1 MSSVTGRLFFR
12 TKASRKIQLQTASKE
27 VVSIEIVQIVIS
39 AVTGSGVTAII
50 LALLQ
55 RKWAR
60 DDKSDAI
67 VEALKVLMVDRVRHL
82 GQAYIAAGSVSLS
95 DKEALEEMHR
105 AYKALGGNGH
115 LNTVMEEVDELP
127 IRKG

>member
-1 MSSVTGRLFFR
+1 M
-12 TKASRKIQLQTASKE
+12 
-27 VVSIEIVQIVIS
+27 VSIEIVQIVIS

-82 GQAYIAAGSVSLS
+82 GQAYIAAGSVSLP

-115 LNTVMEEVDELP
+115 LNTIMAEVDDLP
-127 IRKG
+127 LRKE

>member
-1 MSSVTGRLFFR
+1 MV
-12 TKASRKIQLQTASKE
+12 
-27 VVSIEIVQIVIS
+27 S

-55 RKWAR
+55 RKWSR

-105 AYKALGGNGH
+105 AYRALGGNGH
-115 LNTVMEEVDELP
+115 LNTIMDEVERLP
-127 IRKG
+127 VTSE

>member
-1 MSSVTGRLFFR
+1 M
-12 TKASRKIQLQTASKE
+12 
-27 VVSIEIVQIVIS
+27 VSIEIVQIVIS
-39 AVTGSGVTAII
+39 AVTGSGITAII

>member
-1 MSSVTGRLFFR
+1 M
-12 TKASRKIQLQTASKE
+12 
-27 VVSIEIVQIVIS
+27 VSIEIVQIVIS

-82 GQAYIAAGSVSLS
+82 GQAYISAGSVSLS

-115 LNTVMEEVDELP
+115 LNTIMAEVDDLP
-127 IRKG
+127 LRKE

>member
-1 MSSVTGRLFFR
+1 M
-12 TKASRKIQLQTASKE
+12 
-27 VVSIEIVQIVIS
+27 VSIEIVQIVIS

-115 LNTVMEEVDELP
+115 LNTIMAEVDDLP
-127 IRKG
+127 LRKE

>member
-1 MSSVTGRLFFR
+1 M
-12 TKASRKIQLQTASKE
+12 
-27 VVSIEIVQIVIS
+27 VSIEIVQIVIS